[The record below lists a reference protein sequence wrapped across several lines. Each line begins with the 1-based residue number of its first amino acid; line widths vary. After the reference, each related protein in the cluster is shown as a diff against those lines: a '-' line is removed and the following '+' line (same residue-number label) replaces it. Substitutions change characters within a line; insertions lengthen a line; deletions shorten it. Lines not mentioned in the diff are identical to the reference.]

1 VKRRGKANDQP
12 SKNLRRNR
20 AALKARGARNPDT
33 SPAELREQLDQRTRE
48 RDEALEQQAATSKVL
63 QVISSSSGDLEPI
76 FATMLAEAV
85 RICGANFGNI
95 YRWDGHALHLTATH
109 NTPAAFAELRRRLPI
124 RVTSIRG
131 TLTPTGH
138 MVATKKTVHVADLA
152 AEPIYTQHQEPGA
165 VAAVELGGVRTLLSV
180 PILKDNELIGAFT
193 LCRQKEVRRFT
204 DRQIALVTDFAAQAV
219 IAIENARLLSELRR
233 RTDELD
239 HSVAELKRERNNK
252 LMNLEAMVASIG
264 HEVRQPLG
272 SIAANGAAA
281 LRFLN
286 RLPPDLDEA
295 RLCLNGIERDSL
307 RAAEIFSN
315 IRALFGKGDERPE
328 AINLNDMTRD
338 VLQTLDRELNNHRIT
353 THAELASKL
362 PIVMGHKGQL
372 QEVFVNLIQNAI
384 EAMDAIKDDDRILRV
399 RTEHNRDNT
408 IVASVEDSGPGIE
421 PSRLGNIFDAFVTT
435 KSHGMGLGLAI
446 CRMIVERHK
455 GRLVV
460 SPGIQCGSIFRVVL
474 PIETANGQ
482 THSA

>member
-1 VKRRGKANDQP
+1 VKRRGKAKDRPING
-12 SKNLRRNR
+12 LRRNTAR
-20 AALKARGARNPDT
+20 KARRARNADT

-48 RDEALEQQAATSKVL
+48 RNEALEQQAATSKVL

-85 RICGANFGNI
+85 RICDANFGNI
-95 YRWDGHALHLTATH
+95 YRWDGDALHLTATH
-109 NTPAAFAELRRRLPI
+109 NTPAAFADLRRRLPI
-124 RVTSIRG
+124 RG
-131 TLTPTGH
+131 TLTPAGH

-152 AEPIYTQHQEPGA
+152 AEPIYTEHQEPGA
-165 VAAVELGGVRTLLSV
+165 VAAVELGGVRTLLIL

-204 DRQIALVTDFAAQAV
+204 NRQIALVTDFAAYAV

-239 HSVAELKRERNNK
+239 RSVAELKRERNNK

-272 SIAANGAAA
+272 GIAANGAAA
-281 LRFLN
+281 LRFLD

-295 RLCLNGIERDSL
+295 RFCLSGIVRDSH
-307 RAAEIFSN
+307 RASEIFGN
-315 IRALFGKGDERPE
+315 IRALFGKVDEEPE

-338 VLQTLDRELNNHRIT
+338 VLQMLDRELNIHRIT
-353 THAELASKL
+353 IRTELASEL
-362 PIVMGHKGQL
+362 PNVMGHKGQL
-372 QEVFVNLIQNAI
+372 QEVFINLVQNAI
-384 EAMDAIKDDDRILRV
+384 EAMDTIKDDDRILRV
-399 RTEHNRDNT
+399 RTEHDGDNT
-408 IVASVEDSGPGIE
+408 IIASVEDSGPGIDA
-421 PSRLGNIFDAFVTT
+421 SRLGNIFDAFVTT

-455 GRLVV
+455 GRFVV
-460 SPGIQCGSIFRVVL
+460 SPAIPRGSIFCVVL
-474 PIETANGQ
+474 PVE
-482 THSA
+482 SV

>member
-1 VKRRGKANDQP
+1 MPLAD
-12 SKNLRRNR
+12 L
-20 AALKARGARNPDT
+20 
-33 SPAELREQLDQRTRE
+33 PADLREQLDQRTRE

-63 QVISSSSGDLEPI
+63 QVISGSPGDLEPI

-85 RICGANFGNI
+85 RICDANFGNI
-95 YRWDGHALHLTATH
+95 YRWDGDALHLTATH
-109 NTPAAFAELRRRLPI
+109 DTPAAFADLRRRLP
-124 RVTSIRG
+124 IRG
-131 TLTPTGH
+131 TLTPTGQ
-138 MVATKKTVHVADLA
+138 MVTTKKTVHVTDLA
-152 AEPIYTQHQEPGA
+152 AEAIYTQYREPGA

-204 DRQIALVTDFAAQAV
+204 DRQIALVTDFASQAV
-219 IAIENARLLSELRR
+219 IAIENARLLSELRS

-239 HSVAELKRERNNK
+239 RSVVELNRERNNK

-281 LRFLN
+281 LRFLDH
-286 RLPPDLDEA
+286 LPPNLDEA
-295 RLCLNGIERDSL
+295 RSSL
-307 RAAEIFSN
+307 SSIVKDAHRASEIFSN
-315 IRALFGKGDERPE
+315 IRALFGKVDETPE

-338 VLQTLDRELNNHRIT
+338 VLQTLDRELSNHRIT
-353 THAELASKL
+353 THAELASEL

-384 EAMDAIKDDDRILRV
+384 EAMDAIKDNRILRV
-399 RTEHNRDNT
+399 RTERDGDNT
-408 IVASVEDSGPGIE
+408 IMASVEDSGPGID
-421 PSRLGNIFDAFVTT
+421 PSRLGNIFDVFVTT

-455 GRLVV
+455 GTLVV
-460 SPGIQCGSIFRVVL
+460 SPGISCGSIFRVVL
-474 PIETANGQ
+474 PIANIEKQ
-482 THSA
+482 LAP